1 MLCTRART
9 CVACVYVQGGGVSM
23 GAGTNKRQI
32 DGKQLLGMHG
42 NKQVWG
48 IGWRWYS
55 RRHILHMAQR
65 LHFLLLLR

>member
-1 MLCTRART
+1 
-9 CVACVYVQGGGVSM
+9 M

-32 DGKQLLGMHG
+32 DGRQLLGMHG